1 MKYLLSFLFFCFLPF
16 TIQAQFAPQAGI
28 VGSDAIHKNSAQIVN
43 WAVSCNLQKGWMDIG
58 NKALGKVTTGDS
70 SAAAGMAD
78 NLIVSLGDSGV
89 ATLHFNPAITN
100 GSGADFAVFENGFL
114 NAANNEEA
122 FLELAFVEVSSD
134 GVNFFRFPATSNT
147 QITQQITGTGA
158 PGTGD
163 YINARQINNL
173 AGKHVSSYGTPF
185 DLEELKN
192 TTGLNVDAITHV
204 RLVDVIGSLNGF
216 ESHDKNGQKINDPYP
231 TPFPTSGF
239 DLDAIAVLH
248 QSGTLSVDGLSPSLF
263 TIYPNPVTDKLFISV
278 QGRPLTKISITDA
291 AGKILVTGNAAS
303 IDVSL
308 LAPGGYFIIIKDQE
322 GRQWTERFIKL

>member
-1 MKYLLSFLFFCFLPF
+1 MKYFLSVFSFCIFPF
-16 TIQAQFAPQAGI
+16 ALQAQYAPQAGI
-28 VGSDAIHKNSAQIVN
+28 VGSDAVHKNSIQIVN
-43 WAVSCNLQKGWMDIG
+43 WAVNCELQKGWMDIG
-58 NKALGKVTTGDS
+58 NKGLGNVTTGDS
-70 SAAAGMAD
+70 SAAVGMAD

-89 ATLHFNPAITN
+89 ATLHFNPAIVN
-100 GSGADFAVFENGFL
+100 GAGADFAVFENGFL

-147 QITQQITGTGA
+147 QILQQITGTGA

-173 AGKHVSSYGTPF
+173 AGKYVSNYGTPF

-192 TTGLNVDAITHV
+192 ISGLNVNAITHV

-216 ESHDKNGQKINDPYP
+216 ESRDKDGRKVNDPYP

-239 DLDAIAVLH
+239 DLDAVAVLH
-248 QSGTLSVDGLSPSLF
+248 QSGTLSAGGLLPSRF
-263 TIYPNPVTDKLFISV
+263 TIYPNPVTDKLFISG
-278 QGRPLTKISITDA
+278 QDKPLLISITDA
-291 AGKILVTGNAAS
+291 TGKILFTGNAAS
-303 IDVSL
+303 VDVSRL
-308 LAPGGYFIIIKDQE
+308 TPGGYFIMIKDQE